1 MYTAAVPSLTQN
13 LRALPRAAWILF
25 AGTFV
30 NRFGTFV
37 MPFLAI
43 YLTRLG
49 YSPTQAGLAVSA
61 YGAGHVF
68 ASFIGGH
75 LADRIG
81 RRHTIAISMLS
92 SSAAMVALSQAH
104 TLRSILAIAF
114 VVGLV
119 GELYRPAA
127 TALLGDLVQPEQ
139 RIAAFGM
146 YRFAINLGFA
156 AGPATAGFLADKS
169 FLYIFLG
176 DAATSFL
183 FGLVALFALPHGIR
197 TSAKE
202 EAPAEGLRHALRN
215 RAFLFFLAATLCM
228 TWVEFQLH
236 STLPLHI
243 VSLGYSTKTYGT
255 LISLNG
261 VIIICFELLLTAW
274 TQRMPARPLIAL
286 GYALTGVGFALT
298 GIATGMPLLITSVVV
313 WTMGEMIYAPV
324 TAAYVTGLAPE
335 RYRGRYM
342 GLWHT
347 TWSIGLL
354 VGPTMGTWIYERT
367 PNTLWAICLL
377 LGIAGGAFALVKSGD
392 QTDALRTVV
401 REDVD
406 AEELAEDVAEIRRD
420 GEVA

>member
-1 MYTAAVPSLTQN
+1 MYTPAVPSLTQN
-13 LRALPRAAWILF
+13 LRTLPRPAWILF

-43 YLTRLG
+43 YMTRLG
-49 YSPTQAGLAVSA
+49 YTPTQAGFAVSA
-61 YGAGHVF
+61 YGAGHLG

-81 RRHTIAISMLS
+81 RRHTIALSMLS
-92 SSAAMVALSQAH
+92 SSGAMLALSQARA
-104 TLRSILAIAF
+104 LPVILLLAF

-156 AGPATAGFLADKS
+156 AGPATAGFLAERS
-169 FLYIFLG
+169 FFWVFFG
-176 DAATSFL
+176 DAVTSFVY
-183 FGLVALFALPHGIR
+183 GLVALFALPHGLR
-197 TSAKE
+197 SSSKD
-202 EAPAEGLRHALRN
+202 EAPAEGLRHALSN
-215 RAFLFFLAATLCM
+215 RPFVLFLLATLCL
-228 TWVEFQLH
+228 TWIEFQLH

-243 VSLGYSTKTYGT
+243 TSIGYSTRAYGA
-255 LISLNG
+255 LMSING
-261 VIIICFELLLTAW
+261 VVIILFELALTAW
-274 TQRMPARPLIAL
+274 TQRLPPKPLIAL

-298 GIATGMPLLITSVVV
+298 GFGTTMPVLVTSVLI
-313 WTMGEMIYAPV
+313 WTLGEMIYAPV
-324 TAAYVTGLAPE
+324 TGAYVTGLAPE

-347 TWSIGLL
+347 MWSSGMLL
-354 VGPTMGTWIYERT
+354 GPIMGTWIYER
-367 PNTLWAICLL
+367 NRNALWLVCLA
-377 LGIAGGAFALVKSGD
+377 LGGVAAVLSLMKGEPK
-392 QTDALRTVV
+392 
-401 REDVD
+401 
-406 AEELAEDVAEIRRD
+406 AEPQSVSAT
-420 GEVA
+420 